1 MRISVIIP
9 AHNEE
14 ASIALV
20 LQKLD
25 ENLVGEVIV
34 VDNDSSDQTA
44 AVARAQGARVV
55 FEPGRG
61 YGRACLAGMA
71 ELSDPDVVVFLDAD
85 YSDFPERL
93 DEVVK
98 PIAAGEADFVIG
110 SRVLGNAEKGSL
122 TPVQRYGN
130 WLATTLLNALFKTRY
145 TDLGPFRA
153 IKYNALKKLR
163 MRDKKYGWTVEMQ
176 IKAALWGLEIIEV
189 PVPYR
194 KRVGT
199 SKISGTVKG
208 VVLASVTI
216 LSYLFGAALYRLCV
230 VPFKRQAR
238 QPDG

>member
-71 ELSDPDVVVFLDAD
+71 ELSDPDVVAFLDAD

-153 IKYNALKKLR
+153 IRRSSLDKLEMKDR
-163 MRDKKYGWTVEMQ
+163 NFGWTIEMQ
-176 IKAALWGLEIIEV
+176 IKAAEAGLVICEV
-189 PVPYR
+189 PVRQRP
-194 KRVGT
+194 RVGQ
-199 SKISGTVKG
+199 SKISGTVTGTVKAG
-208 VVLASVTI
+208 SRMLYTI
-216 LSYLFGAALYRLCV
+216 WCLWRSRH
-230 VPFKRQAR
+230 KRVS
-238 QPDG
+238 